1 MGMLILFLLSVS
13 YNAIFSFGDSI
24 SDTGNLCTGSGGCP
38 PYGNTHFGHPTGRC
52 TDGRVVVDFLAE
64 HFGLPLLPPSK
75 ASGGDF
81 KKGANMVIIGAT
93 TMDFEFF
100 NIWNNGALGTQIQWF
115 QQLMP
120 SICGSDCKTYLNSS
134 LFVVGEFGGNDY
146 NAPLFGGKNVHGRG
160 QNLRAPDHRQDHEQ
174 QGQIIDLIVTVN
186 YYLQALI
193 ELGATELVVPGVLPI
208 GCFPLYLTLYPSSN
222 KDDYDE
228 IGCLKSF
235 NNLSGYHN
243 NLLKRAVSGL
253 QSKHAGVRLMYADFY
268 AQVVDMVRSP
278 ETFASFSDMLD
289 PSQWGFHGHT
299 QQNGLHLAGMPMP
312 SLFDGARQQPD
323 AMNPWLKYGL
333 RERQG
338 SYNYNN
344 RAWCGM
350 SGSSACGDPEKHL
363 DWDGIHLT
371 DAAYHAVA
379 DGWLNGTYC
388 SPGILH

>member
-1 MGMLILFLLSVS
+1 MLRMGMLILFLLSVVRHGCAQS
-13 YNAIFSFGDSI
+13 YNAIFSFGHSI

-38 PYGNTHFGHPTGRC
+38 SWLTTGQAVREHPLRAPH
-52 TDGRVVVDFLAE
+52 RP

-100 NIWNNGALGTQIQWF
+100 KSHGLGNSIWNNGALGTQIQWF

-120 SICGSDCKTYLNSS
+120 SICGSDCRTYLNSS

-146 NAPLFGGKNVHGRG
+146 NAPLFGGKNVRTY
-160 QNLRAPDHRQDHEQ
+160 AP
-174 QGQIIDLIVTVN
+174 QIIDKITSSVD
-186 YYLQALI
+186 ALI

-208 GCFPLYLTLYPSSN
+208 GCFPLYLPLYPSSN

-243 NLLKRAVSGL
+243 NLLKQAVSGL

-268 AQVVDMVRSP
+268 AQVVDM
-278 ETFASFSDMLD
+278 
-289 PSQWGFHGHT
+289 
-299 QQNGLHLAGMPMP
+299 
-312 SLFDGARQQPD
+312 
-323 AMNPWLKYGL
+323 
-333 RERQG
+333 G

-363 DWDGIHLT
+363 VWDGIHLT